1 MAPSRMP
8 HEWILR
14 APPPDSAPGLI
25 LVVDEETPVLSTLRR
40 ILEADHHRVA
50 LAACPAEA
58 QRELEEAAPDVVLVD
73 LMLREPGGLELFE
86 GIKRARPEVKVVV
99 MSGHASIDIAV
110 ECMRRGA
117 FDYLGKPF
125 EDLRRVRDS
134 VRRAVAHRRQAGCG
148 MHHRVESDRA
158 PEGGPDPRCGV
169 RGPGGAEEGA
179 RQWASDLGELPLS
192 LDAYEQSALERAL
205 RESAGD
211 AGEAA
216 RRLGIGRS
224 TFYRKLA
231 KHGIGDGRGV
241 GAQGRPRAGRVGSH
255 SPIG

>member
-1 MAPSRMP
+1 MAPSHTP

-14 APPPDSAPGLI
+14 AVAPDSAPGLV
-25 LVVDEETPVLSTLRR
+25 LVIDEDEPVLRALRR
-40 ILEADHHRVA
+40 ILEADRHRVA
-50 LAACPAEA
+50 LAARSAEA
-58 QRELEEAAPDVVLVD
+58 ARVLEDPALDVVLVD
-73 LMLREPGGLELFE
+73 RMAQEASGLALLAE
-86 GIKRARPEVKVVV
+86 IKRARPDVKVIV
-99 MSGHASIDIAV
+99 MTAHVSVNDAV

-134 VRRAVAHRRQAGCG
+134 VRRAVDRRRQSVSGGRRRAERDPARAGDG
-148 MHHRVESDRA
+148 EPGWAAQGVGESAAD
-158 PEGGPDPRCGV
+158 
-169 RGPGGAEEGA
+169 
-179 RQWASDLGELPLS
+179 SGELPLS
-192 LDAYEQSALERAL
+192 LDAYEKSALERAL

-211 AGEAA
+211 AGAAA

-231 KHGIGDGRGV
+231 KHGIGDGREAAV
-241 GAQGRPRAGRVGSH
+241 QARRHRGRVGPH